1 MSSYRA
7 RLVVIC
13 TDNGTHERT
22 VLHEVVLDPVIDG
35 GGRVSGVV
43 TGAGRQQQ
51 SNGAP
56 ARHLGTTARG
66 QQQLSRF
73 ACPRCPR
80 VVVWNDATLRR
91 RLYAVADAVGRGLLP
106 EPTVDLDVSFV
117 R

>member
-1 MSSYRA
+1 VSSFRA

-22 VLHEVVLDPVIDG
+22 VLDEVVLDPFIDG
-35 GGRVSGVV
+35 GGRLSGVV
-43 TGAGRQQQ
+43 TGVGRQQQ

-91 RLYAVADAVGRGLLP
+91 RLYAVAEAVARGLLL

>member
-1 MSSYRA
+1 MSNYRA

-13 TDNGTHERT
+13 TDNGTHGRT
-22 VLHEVVLDPVIDG
+22 VLDEVVLDPFVDG
-35 GGRVSGVV
+35 LGRVSGVV

-56 ARHLGTTARG
+56 SRHLGTTARG
-66 QQQLSRF
+66 RRQLGRF
-73 ACPRCPR
+73 ACSRCPR

-91 RLYAVADAVGRGLLP
+91 RLDAVAAAAARGQLV
-106 EPTVDLDVSFV
+106 EPSVDLDVSFV

>member
-1 MSSYRA
+1 MSNYRA

-22 VLHEVVLDPVIDG
+22 VLDEVVLDPFVDG
-35 GGRVSGVV
+35 LGRVSGVV

-66 QQQLSRF
+66 RRELSRF
-73 ACPRCPR
+73 ACSQCPR

-91 RLYAVADAVGRGLLP
+91 HLYAVAEAVARGLLL
-106 EPTVDLDVSFV
+106 EPTVDFDVSFV

>member
-1 MSSYRA
+1 MSNYRA

-22 VLHEVVLDPVIDG
+22 VLDEVVLDPFVDG
-35 GGRVSGVV
+35 LGRVSGVV

-56 ARHLGTTARG
+56 ARHLAITARG
-66 QQQLSRF
+66 QQRLSRF

-91 RLYAVADAVGRGLLP
+91 RLYAVADAVGHGLLP
-106 EPTVDLDVSFV
+106 EPTVDFDVSFV